1 MVSAKINVSG
11 DWFECKRVV
20 SEYES
25 VARDQANCCRSL
37 WGHVLM
43 RAVKEYVRGEGER
56 KWFESEEEGICS
68 FRWIC
73 GLLGF
78 RASVL
83 LGAFE
88 DEVVMD
94 RLRREL

>member
-1 MVSAKINVSG
+1 MTAPRVSVSP

-25 VARDQANCCRSL
+25 VGRDQANCCRSL

-43 RAVKEYVRGEGER
+43 RAVKDYVRGVGGR
-56 KWFESEEEGICS
+56 KWFESELEGICS

-73 GLLGF
+73 RLLGF
-78 RASVL
+78 RGEAL
-83 LGAFE
+83 LAAFDDPE
-88 DEVVMD
+88 MVSK
-94 RLRREL
+94 LRREL